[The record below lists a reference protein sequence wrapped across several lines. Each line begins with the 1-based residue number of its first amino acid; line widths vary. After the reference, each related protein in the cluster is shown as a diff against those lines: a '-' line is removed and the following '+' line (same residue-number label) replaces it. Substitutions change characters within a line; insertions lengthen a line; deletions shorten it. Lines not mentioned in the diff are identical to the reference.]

1 VDAARQAEAAYE
13 TLSAALKYET
23 PGRVTLILVSRD
35 RDLDATVLRPLDL
48 PPSGDAAR
56 RRVVI
61 SLESLDRRGGLIV
74 HELTHQFAFEIVPGT
89 SRVVPVLIEG
99 LAEHQRGQWPPQDLR
114 RTREGACTPRKSKTA
129 AEIALRRGSP
139 FVGTGIPFEGELL
152 VSYTI
157 IILVAAVSMLTATLT
172 SEPVL
177 IGK

>member
-1 VDAARQAEAAYE
+1 MMRGI
-13 TLSAALKYET
+13 AALPRGTEGLWAT
-23 PGRVTLILVSRD
+23 DAVSKKS
-35 RDLDATVLRPLDL
+35 VPLWQMEGSSE
-48 PPSGDAAR
+48 SGDCRTRPCPR
-56 RRVVI
+56 RSICERFFSSG
-61 SLESLDRRGGLIV
+61 SLVETSGSRPPDQFNESSLLIKAP
-74 HELTHQFAFEIVPGT
+74 F
-89 SRVVPVLIEG
+89 PVLKIFCV
-99 LAEHQRGQWPPQDLR
+99 AASPR